1 LVREF
6 PDVGDIVWINFTPQA
21 GKEQAGKRPAIVL
34 SQKFYSE
41 KSGLVLACP
50 ITSKAKGY
58 AFEVVLPEGL
68 AVSGVILVDQLKSVD
83 WQARGIEI
91 VGQVPSLTVRQ
102 AKAKIKALLAL

>member
-1 LVREF
+1 VDQFHPTGRERA
-6 PDVGDIVWINFTPQA
+6 GWQA
-21 GKEQAGKRPAIVL
+21 AGYCSESEVL
-34 SQKFYSE
+34 QRE
-41 KSGLVLACP
+41 IGTRLACP

-68 AVSGVILVDQLKSVD
+68 AVSGVILIDQLKSVD